1 MTATQA
7 NTAPSTSNSAPLIK
21 LAASEAR
28 NATATA
34 PDEIMVLFA
43 LATRGRLHARL
54 GGLRARD
61 VKGNDGLR

>member
-7 NTAPSTSNSAPLIK
+7 NTAPSTSNSAPPIK

-28 NATATA
+28 NATAT
-34 PDEIMVLFA
+34 DEIMVLFA

-54 GGLRARD
+54 GGFRARD